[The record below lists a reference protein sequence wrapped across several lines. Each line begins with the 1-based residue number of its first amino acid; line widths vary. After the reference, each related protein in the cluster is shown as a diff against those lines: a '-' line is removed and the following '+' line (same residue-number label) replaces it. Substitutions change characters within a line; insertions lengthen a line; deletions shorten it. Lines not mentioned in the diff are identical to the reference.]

1 MADWAASGQGEPGA
15 KGPGV
20 SGGLYGGTSTMQR
33 SGAESTSSRWSTRSS
48 PTLCGDCWSRR
59 LAQSAAVDVSGGVS
73 SIGRLRVRCPYFCPA
88 GGQRQCALMPMDLA
102 AGLDQIGVP
111 FA

>member
-1 MADWAASGQGEPGA
+1 VALNRHPVGGQL
-15 KGPGV
+15 
-20 SGGLYGGTSTMQR
+20 S
-33 SGAESTSSRWSTRSS
+33 SS

-88 GGQRQCALMPMDLA
+88 GGQRQCAL
-102 AGLDQIGVP
+102 
-111 FA
+111 